1 LDPFADFLTGIR
13 NGLRIRRKEV
23 SAPYAR
29 LKYELARVLL
39 EEGFISNFQVEGE
52 GTAKRIIVSLKY
64 DEDGASVIR
73 GIELLSRQSRRVH
86 VGADEIPKVIGG
98 LGVAIL
104 TTSRGVMTDRDARR
118 KRVGGE
124 PLCKVW

>member
-1 LDPFADFLTGIR
+1 LDPFADFLTRIR
-13 NGLRIRRKEV
+13 NGLRIRQREI

-29 LKYELARVLL
+29 MKYELARVLL

-52 GTAKRIIVSLKY
+52 GIAKRIIVSLKY
-64 DEDGASVIR
+64 DEDGTSVIR

-86 VGADEIPKVIGG
+86 VGADEIPKILGG

>member
-1 LDPFADFLTGIR
+1 MDPFADFLTGIR

>member
-1 LDPFADFLTGIR
+1 LDPFADFLTRIR
-13 NGLRIRRKEV
+13 NGFRIRQKEV

-29 LKYELARVLL
+29 MKYELARVLL

-52 GTAKRIIVSLKY
+52 GLGKRIIISLKY

-73 GIELLSRQSRRVH
+73 GIELLSRQSRRLY
-86 VGADEIPKVIGG
+86 VGADEIPKIIGG

-104 TTSRGVMTDRDARR
+104 TTSRGVITDRDARC

>member
-1 LDPFADFLTGIR
+1 MDPFADFLTRIR
-13 NGLRIRRKEV
+13 NGLRIRQKEV

-29 LKYELARVLL
+29 MKYELARVLL

-52 GTAKRIIVSLKY
+52 GLDKRIIVSLKY

-73 GIELLSRQSRRVH
+73 GIELLSRQSRRLH

>member
-1 LDPFADFLTGIR
+1 LDPFADFLTRIR
-13 NGLRIRRKEV
+13 NGLRIRQKEV

-29 LKYELARVLL
+29 MKYELARVLL

-52 GTAKRIIVSLKY
+52 GLDKRIIVSLKY

-73 GIELLSRQSRRVH
+73 GIELLSRQSRRLH

>member
-1 LDPFADFLTGIR
+1 MDPFADFLTQIR
-13 NGLRIRRKEV
+13 NGLRIRRKDV
-23 SAPYAR
+23 SAPYGR
-29 LKYELARVLL
+29 MKYELARVLL
-39 EEGFISNFQVEGE
+39 EEGFISNFQVDGE
-52 GTAKRIIVSLKY
+52 GIGKRIIVSLKY

-98 LGVAIL
+98 LGVSIL
-104 TTSRGVMTDRDARR
+104 TTSRGIMTDRDARR

-124 PLCKVW
+124 LLCKVW

>member
-1 LDPFADFLTGIR
+1 MDPFADFLTRIR
-13 NGLRIRRKEV
+13 NGLRIRQKEV

-29 LKYELARVLL
+29 MKYELARVLL
-39 EEGFISNFQVEGE
+39 DEGFISNFQVEGE
-52 GTAKRIIVSLKY
+52 GLGKRVIISLKY

-73 GIELLSRQSRRVH
+73 GIELLSRQSSRVH
-86 VGADEIPKVIGG
+86 VGADEIPKIIGG

>member
-13 NGLRIRRKEV
+13 NGFRIRRKEV

-52 GTAKRIIVSLKY
+52 GIAKRIIVSLKY

>member
-1 LDPFADFLTGIR
+1 MDPFADFLTGIR

-86 VGADEIPKVIGG
+86 VGADEIPSVIGG

>member
-52 GTAKRIIVSLKY
+52 GIAKRIIVSLKY

-86 VGADEIPKVIGG
+86 VGVDAIPKVIGG

>member
-1 LDPFADFLTGIR
+1 MFLA
-13 NGLRIRRKEV
+13 N
-23 SAPYAR
+23 
-29 LKYELARVLL
+29 
-39 EEGFISNFQVEGE
+39 
-52 GTAKRIIVSLKY
+52 

-73 GIELLSRQSRRVH
+73 GIELLSRQSRRLH
-86 VGADEIPKVIGG
+86 VGADEIPKIIGG

-104 TTSRGVMTDRDARR
+104 TTSRGVMTDRDARC

>member
-1 LDPFADFLTGIR
+1 MDPFADFLTGIR

-104 TTSRGVMTDRDARR
+104 TTSRGAMTDRDARR

>member
-1 LDPFADFLTGIR
+1 LDPFADFLTRIR
-13 NGLRIRRKEV
+13 NGFRIRQKEV
-23 SAPYAR
+23 SEPYAR

-52 GTAKRIIVSLKY
+52 GLGKRIIISLKY
-64 DEDGASVIR
+64 DEEGASVIR

-86 VGADEIPKVIGG
+86 VGADEIPKVLGG

>member
-1 LDPFADFLTGIR
+1 MDSFADFLTRIR
-13 NGLRIRRKEV
+13 NGLRIRQKEV

-52 GTAKRIIVSLKY
+52 GHTKRIIVSLKY

-73 GIELLSRQSRRVH
+73 GLELISRQSRRLH
-86 VGADEIPKVIGG
+86 VGADDLPSVIGG

>member
-52 GTAKRIIVSLKY
+52 GIAKRIIVSLKY

>member
-1 LDPFADFLTGIR
+1 LDPFADFLTRIR
-13 NGLRIRRKEV
+13 NGLRIRQKEV

-29 LKYELARVLL
+29 MKYELARVLL

-52 GTAKRIIVSLKY
+52 GLNKRIIISLKY

-73 GIELLSRQSRRVH
+73 GIELLSRQSRRLH
-86 VGADEIPKVIGG
+86 VGADEIPKIIGG

>member
-39 EEGFISNFQVEGE
+39 EEGFISNFLVEGD
-52 GTAKRIIVSLKY
+52 GIAKRIIVSLKY

-86 VGADEIPKVIGG
+86 VGADEIPKVLGG

>member
-1 LDPFADFLTGIR
+1 MDPFADFLTRIR
-13 NGLRIRRKEV
+13 NGFRIRQKEV

-29 LKYELARVLL
+29 MKYELARVLL

-52 GTAKRIIVSLKY
+52 GLGKRIIISLKY

-73 GIELLSRQSRRVH
+73 GIELLSRQSRRLY
-86 VGADEIPKVIGG
+86 VGADEIPKIIGG

-104 TTSRGVMTDRDARR
+104 TTSRGVMTDRDARC

>member
-1 LDPFADFLTGIR
+1 MDAFADFLTCIR
-13 NGLRIRRKEV
+13 NGLRIRQKDV
-23 SAPYAR
+23 AAPYAR
-29 LKYELARVLL
+29 MKYELARVLL

-52 GTAKRIIVSLKY
+52 GHHKRIIVSLKY
-64 DEDGASVIR
+64 DEDGVSVIR
-73 GIELLSRQSRRVH
+73 GIELLSRQSRRLYVE
-86 VGADEIPKVIGG
+86 ADAIPNVIGG
-98 LGVAIL
+98 LGVSIL